1 MSESPLLLDGAV
13 GRTGRVVENLL
24 TNAVKYSP
32 DGGPVEVSVAE
43 DGGFAVVVVA
53 DCGIGIPSA
62 GRDRIFEL
70 GYRTDD
76 AAAVASGL
84 GLGLYIASAILRR
97 HGGRLDATERASGGS
112 VFTLRLP
119 LVGTTRATVAGS
131 NKGQSQRSSYEYA
144 S

>member
-1 MSESPLLLDGAV
+1 M
-13 GRTGRVVENLL
+13 ENLI

-32 DGGPVEVSVAE
+32 DGGLVEVSVGE
-43 DGGFAVVVVA
+43 DSGFAVVHVA

-70 GYRTDD
+70 GYRTQN
-76 AAAVASGL
+76 AAAVAAGL
-84 GLGLYIASAILRR
+84 GLGLYIASAIVRQ
-97 HGGRLDATERASGGS
+97 HGGRLEATERVSGGS

-119 LVGTTRATVAGS
+119 LVETRDTTASDDTE
-131 NKGQSQRSSYEYA
+131 GQSQTSPYQHA